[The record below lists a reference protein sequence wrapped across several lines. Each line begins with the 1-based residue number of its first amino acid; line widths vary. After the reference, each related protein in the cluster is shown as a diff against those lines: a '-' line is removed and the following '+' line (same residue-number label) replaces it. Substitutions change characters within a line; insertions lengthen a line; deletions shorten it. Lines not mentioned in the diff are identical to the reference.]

1 MSKCVGIVMVFD
13 RMVQADRPCPGCWK
27 TVGELR
33 SLGPLSSKPE
43 RLLEPRGFELE
54 LFARPGNEEFAM
66 MGDRKVVG
74 IDVSKATLDCAA
86 VPIKSAVQ
94 LDRKSTRLNSSH

>member
-1 MSKCVGIVMVFD
+1 MVFY
-13 RMVQADRPCPGCWK
+13 RMVQADRLTPGCCK

-43 RLLEPRGFELE
+43 RLLEPRCFELE
-54 LFARPGNEEFAM
+54 LFARPGNEEFIM
-66 MGDRKVVG
+66 TGNRKVVG

-86 VPIKSAVQ
+86 VPVKSSLQVGNDDAGIAQ
-94 LDRKSTRLNSSH
+94 LIPWLRE